1 MQIGNLMKQ
10 AQQIQAKMAE
20 IEKQIDALEET
31 GEAGGGIVK
40 VTLDGHN
47 GLVAIKIDSS
57 VVDPS
62 DTEMLEDLI
71 TAAFHDAQ
79 DKITQRVDA
88 LRKQLPVPGGMK
100 LPF

>member
-10 AQQIQAKMAE
+10 AQQFQAKMAE

-31 GEAGGGIVK
+31 GESGDGVVRA
-40 VTLDGHN
+40 TLNGHN
-47 GLVAIKIDSS
+47 GLVTIKIDPS

-71 TAAFHDAQ
+71 IAAFHDAQ

-88 LRKQLPVPGGMK
+88 LHKQLPVPNGMK